1 MRAPI
6 VPAVVVAALLAVTPS
21 IAHAQRAP
29 LTDGVRFVTSDSGTA
44 PSSLKVAGA
53 SRPAV
58 RFAGSDSIANGLAI
72 GGVLGAVGGFIVA
85 PYLFCGNGF
94 DDTECTTIVRVVI
107 GLPILA
113 GGLVAGGLIDK
124 YHVRGPV
131 IWKDARGRAIARA
144 GTFPQGGHGLQM
156 VMRF

>member
-1 MRAPI
+1 MRTPT
-6 VPAVVVAALLAVTPS
+6 VTAVIVAALLAVTPS
-21 IAHAQRAP
+21 AAQAQRAP
-29 LTDGVRFVTSDSGTA
+29 LTDGIRFVTGDP
-44 PSSLKVAGA
+44 PSSDLPWAG
-53 SRPAV
+53 SPPV
-58 RFAGSDSIANGLAI
+58 RFAGTDSLANGLAI
-72 GGVLGAVGGFIVA
+72 GGALGAVGGFIVA